1 MHSFPKLS
9 FYPFLKIAVALI
21 LGMWLADCIGIHT
34 WLWAVA
40 FGVLL
45 VTSFL
50 IRQYGLQSA
59 LILLSVF
66 ALGATL
72 MSHRLA
78 DMGDGFASEETVF
91 DAVVTSQPVMKK
103 KVLQMDLWVTSASR
117 PFKVRASIFRDDRA
131 EKLKIG
137 HGIRGVAAFEKPANS
152 VRSTFDYRRYLLRH
166 GYRSTVFL
174 YTDDWQIQRVSL
186 KGLSVL
192 QRTQIA
198 ALEFRQQLTDRYQ
211 SSGFSDEQQAVISA
225 MTLGDRSRLSAELKD
240 DYSISGGAH
249 ILALSGMHL
258 AIIFMVLTLVLGVRQ
273 RRNSWRYFISAFVL
287 LMAIWS
293 FVVLVGMTA
302 SVVRSA
308 VMLTFLIFFQMLNRK
323 AVTLNTLA
331 FTACVLLMIQPM
343 SLFDVGFQLSYVSV
357 ASILIFYQP
366 LYSIFCNTSTQNQTG
381 TVRFGR
387 ALWGTLAVSLAAQ
400 IGVAPLIAHYFGR
413 FPVYFLFTNLAVVML
428 APLIIYGALFFW
440 AFAWQPSLQAIFAK
454 LISLLTDGLNGI
466 LHFIA
471 SLPCASI
478 EPITLNT
485 IGVIACYVIILAA
498 YLIYLILR
506 PSKR

>member
-1 MHSFPKLS
+1 
-9 FYPFLKIAVALI
+9 
-21 LGMWLADCIGIHT
+21 
-34 WLWAVA
+34 
-40 FGVLL
+40 
-45 VTSFL
+45 
-50 IRQYGLQSA
+50 
-59 LILLSVF
+59 
-66 ALGATL
+66 
-72 MSHRLA
+72 
-78 DMGDGFASEETVF
+78 
-91 DAVVTSQPVMKK
+91 
-103 KVLQMDLWVTSASR
+103 
-117 PFKVRASIFRDDRA
+117 
-131 EKLKIG
+131 
-137 HGIRGVAAFEKPANS
+137 
-152 VRSTFDYRRYLLRH
+152 
-166 GYRSTVFL
+166 
-174 YTDDWQIQRVSL
+174 
-186 KGLSVL
+186 
-192 QRTQIA
+192 
-198 ALEFRQQLTDRYQ
+198 
-211 SSGFSDEQQAVISA
+211 
-225 MTLGDRSRLSAELKD
+225 
-240 DYSISGGAH
+240 
-249 ILALSGMHL
+249 
-258 AIIFMVLTLVLGVRQ
+258 
-273 RRNSWRYFISAFVL
+273 
-287 LMAIWS
+287 
-293 FVVLVGMTA
+293 
-302 SVVRSA
+302 
-308 VMLTFLIFFQMLNRK
+308 MLNRK

-381 TVRFGR
+381 AVRFGR

-454 LISLLTDGLNGI
+454 FISLLTDGLNGI

-485 IGVIACYVIILAA
+485 IGVIACYVIILSA

>member
-1 MHSFPKLS
+1 MHSFQKLS

-21 LGMWLADCIGIHT
+21 LGMWLADCTGIHT

-50 IRQYGLQSA
+50 VRQYRLQSA
-59 LILLSVF
+59 LIFLSVF

-137 HGIRGVAAFEKPANS
+137 HGIRGVSAFEKPANF

-192 QRTQIA
+192 QRTQMA

-211 SSGFSDEQQAVISA
+211 SSGFSDEQLAVISA
-225 MTLGDRSRLSAELKD
+225 MTLGDRSRLSAEQKD

-258 AIIFMVLTLVLGVRQ
+258 GIIYMVLTLVLGVRQ
-273 RRNSWRYFISAFVL
+273 FGGNVCFGGSFGGDADFPYLFPDAQPKGCHAEHPCLHSLCVADDPTDVALRCGIPAFVCLCSLHPHL
-287 LMAIWS
+287 LSAI
-293 FVVLVGMTA
+293 
-302 SVVRSA
+302 VRH
-308 VMLTFLIFFQMLNRK
+308 
-323 AVTLNTLA
+323 
-331 FTACVLLMIQPM
+331 LL
-343 SLFDVGFQLSYVSV
+343 
-357 ASILIFYQP
+357 
-366 LYSIFCNTSTQNQTG
+366 
-381 TVRFGR
+381 
-387 ALWGTLAVSLAAQ
+387 
-400 IGVAPLIAHYFGR
+400 
-413 FPVYFLFTNLAVVML
+413 
-428 APLIIYGALFFW
+428 
-440 AFAWQPSLQAIFAK
+440 
-454 LISLLTDGLNGI
+454 
-466 LHFIA
+466 
-471 SLPCASI
+471 
-478 EPITLNT
+478 
-485 IGVIACYVIILAA
+485 
-498 YLIYLILR
+498 
-506 PSKR
+506 